1 MYRTEID
8 QTYPYQNH
16 CMNPQY
22 QITDLTLPF
31 VVVWLMVFNT
41 TFNNIS
47 AISWRSVLLVQVTDK
62 LGDRH

>member
-22 QITDLTLPF
+22 QITDLSLPF

>member
-47 AISWRSVLLVQVTDK
+47 AISWR
-62 LGDRH
+62 